1 MVGMVGMVVVMV
13 GGEGWRWVAAEVS
26 SRRKGS
32 DDDDDDDDVEQQ
44 QQQTKFYRTFLLAVP
59 YAYTHHA
66 YTQLPTH
73 SLLPSACSSAS
84 SGGEAG

>member
-1 MVGMVGMVVVMV
+1 MVGIVGMVVVMV

-26 SRRKGS
+26 SRGKGS
-32 DDDDDDDDVEQQ
+32 DDDDDDDE
-44 QQQTKFYRTFLLAVP
+44 QTKFYRTFLLAVP